1 MIASAYKYSSTERR
15 DPGFLR
21 RMWAMVIKEFVQMR
35 RDRMTFATMI
45 FVPIMQ
51 LVLFGYAINTDP
63 KQLPTAVL
71 TRDDGPLTRAVLS
84 AMKNTDYFDFR
95 VQVRDAAELD
105 RLVRSGEV
113 QFAVEIPAS
122 FERDVRRGDR
132 PSVLVIA
139 DATDPVA
146 TGTAVSSLQGLIDT
160 ALRREL
166 RGPDASVTK
175 SRAPFD
181 ITIQNRYN
189 PEAITQYN
197 IVPGL
202 LGVVLT
208 MTMMMFTALAV
219 TREIERGTMEA
230 LLSMPIKPV
239 EIMIGKIAPFVLVG
253 FVQMTIIIGAAHVLF
268 GVPIM
273 GSVWL
278 LVALS
283 TLFAAANLAVGYTF
297 STIAENQLQAVQMT
311 FFFFLPNIL
320 LSGFMFPFRGMPD
333 WAQAIGEA
341 LPLTHFLR
349 IVRGITLKGTGFAD
363 MHLDGAGGL
372 HGGRDGARAVSL
384 PPHAGLAPNCE
395 LSFPR
400 KRESSNHCNRLFF
413 TVGVTGLPGQAGQ

>member
-1 MIASAYKYSSTERR
+1 MSPSRYNGATEH

-21 RMWAMVIKEFVQMR
+21 RMWAMVVKEFVQMR

-45 FVPIMQ
+45 FVPILQ
-51 LVLFGYAINTDP
+51 LTLFGYAINTDP

-71 TRDDGPLTRAVLS
+71 VRDDGPLTRAVLA
-84 AMKNTDYFDFR
+84 AMRNTDYFDFR
-95 VQVRDAAELD
+95 WQVRDPEELD
-105 RLVRSGEV
+105 KLIRSGDA

-132 PSVLVIA
+132 PAVLVIA

-146 TGTAVSSLQGLIDT
+146 TGTAISAVEGLLDT

-166 RGPDASVTK
+166 RGPDASVKAT
-175 SRAPFD
+175 SPPFELRL
-181 ITIQNRYN
+181 QRRYN
-189 PEAITQYN
+189 PEGITQYN

-219 TREIERGTMEA
+219 TREIERGTMES
-230 LLSMPIKPV
+230 LLAMPIKPV

-253 FVQMTIIIGAAHVLF
+253 FVQMTIIIGAAHYLF
-268 GVPIM
+268 DVPIM

-297 STIAENQLQAVQMT
+297 STFATNQLQAVQMT

-320 LSGFMFPFRGMPD
+320 LSGFMFPFRGMPE
-333 WAQAIGEA
+333 WAQAIGAA

-363 MHLDGAGGL
+363 MHMDVFALVL
-372 HGGRDGARAVSL
+372 FMAV
-384 PPHAGLAPNCE
+384 AMGLA
-395 LSFPR
+395 
-400 KRESSNHCNRLFF
+400 LFRF
-413 TVGVTGLPGQAGQ
+413 RRTLD

>member
-1 MIASAYKYSSTERR
+1 MSAYNGSTAERR
-15 DPGFLR
+15 DPGFFR

-45 FVPIMQ
+45 FVPILQ
-51 LVLFGYAINTDP
+51 LTLFGYAINTDP

-71 TRDDGPLTRAVLS
+71 VRDEGPLTRAVLA
-84 AMKNTDYFDFR
+84 AMKNTDYFKFTE
-95 VQVRDAAELD
+95 QVHDADELD
-105 RLVRSGEV
+105 RLILSGKV

-132 PSVLVIA
+132 PAVLVIA

-166 RGPDASVTK
+166 RGPGAPVTK
-175 SRAPFD
+175 STAPFQ
-181 ITIQNRYN
+181 ITLQNRYN

-219 TREIERGTMEA
+219 TREIERGTMES
-230 LLSMPIKPV
+230 LLAMPIKPV

-253 FVQMTIIIGAAHVLF
+253 FVQMTIILFAAHFLF
-268 GVPIM
+268 NVPIM

-278 LVALS
+278 LVSLA
-283 TLFAAANLAVGYTF
+283 TLFAASNLAVGYTF
-297 STIAENQLQAVQMT
+297 STIAQNQLQAVQLT

-320 LSGFMFPFRGMPD
+320 LSGFMFPFRGMPM
-333 WAQAIGEA
+333 WAQVIGEA
-341 LPLTHFLR
+341 LPLTHFMR
-349 IVRGITLKGTGFAD
+349 IVRGIMLKSTGLAD
-363 MHLDGAGGL
+363 MQIDVAALFIFIIVAM
-372 HGGRDGARAVSL
+372 
-384 PPHAGLAPNCE
+384 GLA
-395 LSFPR
+395 LARFR
-400 KRESSNHCNRLFF
+400 RTLD
-413 TVGVTGLPGQAGQ
+413 

>member
-1 MIASAYKYSSTERR
+1 MRDATYNGSAAERR
-15 DPGFLR
+15 DPGFFR

-45 FVPIMQ
+45 FVPILQ
-51 LVLFGYAINTDP
+51 LTLFGYAINTDP

-71 TRDDGPLTRAVLS
+71 VRDEGPLTRAVLA
-84 AMKNTDYFDFR
+84 AMKNTDYFKFTE
-95 VQVRDAAELD
+95 QVHDADELD
-105 RLVRSGEV
+105 RLIRTGKV

-166 RGPDASVTK
+166 RGPDAPVTK
-175 SRAPFD
+175 STAPFQ
-181 ITIQNRYN
+181 ITLQNRYN

-219 TREIERGTMEA
+219 TREIERGTMES
-230 LLSMPIKPV
+230 LLAMPIKPV

-253 FVQMTIIIGAAHVLF
+253 FVQMTIILCAAHFLF
-268 GVPIM
+268 NVPIM

-278 LVALS
+278 LVSLA
-283 TLFAAANLAVGYTF
+283 TLFAASNLAVGYTF
-297 STIAENQLQAVQMT
+297 STIARNQLQAVQLT

-320 LSGFMFPFRGMPD
+320 LSGFMFPFRGMPM
-333 WAQAIGEA
+333 WAQVIGEA
-341 LPLTHFLR
+341 LPLTHFMR
-349 IVRGITLKGTGFAD
+349 IVRGIMLKSTGLAD
-363 MHLDGAGGL
+363 MQIDVAALFIFIIVAM
-372 HGGRDGARAVSL
+372 
-384 PPHAGLAPNCE
+384 GLA
-395 LSFPR
+395 LARFR
-400 KRESSNHCNRLFF
+400 RTLD
-413 TVGVTGLPGQAGQ
+413 

>member
-1 MIASAYKYSSTERR
+1 MSPSGYNGATEH

-21 RMWAMVIKEFVQMR
+21 RMWAMVVKEFVQMR
-35 RDRMTFATMI
+35 RDRLTFATMI
-45 FVPIMQ
+45 FVPILQ
-51 LVLFGYAINTDP
+51 LTLFGYAINTDP

-71 TRDDGPLTRAVLS
+71 VRDDGPLTRAVLA
-84 AMKNTDYFDFR
+84 AMQNTDYFDFR
-95 VQVRDAAELD
+95 WQVRDPEELD
-105 RLVRSGEV
+105 KLIRSGDA
-113 QFAVEIPAS
+113 QFGIEIPAS

-132 PSVLVIA
+132 PAVLVIA

-146 TGTAVSSLQGLIDT
+146 TGTAISAVEGLIDT

-166 RGPDASVTK
+166 RGPDASVKAT
-175 SRAPFD
+175 SPPFELRL
-181 ITIQNRYN
+181 QRRYN
-189 PEAITQYN
+189 PEGVTQYN

-219 TREIERGTMEA
+219 TREIERGTMES
-230 LLSMPIKPV
+230 LLAMPIKPV

-253 FVQMTIIIGAAHVLF
+253 FVQMTIIIGAAHFLF
-268 GVPIM
+268 NVPIL

-297 STIAENQLQAVQMT
+297 STFASNQLQAVQMT

-320 LSGFMFPFRGMPD
+320 LSGFMFPFRGMPE
-333 WAQAIGEA
+333 WAQAIGAA

-363 MHLDGAGGL
+363 MQMDVFALVL
-372 HGGRDGARAVSL
+372 FMAV
-384 PPHAGLAPNCE
+384 AMGLA
-395 LSFPR
+395 
-400 KRESSNHCNRLFF
+400 LFRF
-413 TVGVTGLPGQAGQ
+413 RRTLD

>member
-1 MIASAYKYSSTERR
+1 MSDATYNGSTAERR
-15 DPGFLR
+15 DPRFFR

-45 FVPIMQ
+45 FVPILQ
-51 LVLFGYAINTDP
+51 LTLFGYAINTDP

-71 TRDDGPLTRAVLS
+71 VRDDGPLTRAVLA
-84 AMKNTDYFDFR
+84 AMKNTDYFKFTE
-95 VQVRDAAELD
+95 QVHDADELD
-105 RLVRSGEV
+105 RLIRSGKV

-132 PSVLVIA
+132 PAVLVIA

-166 RGPDASVTK
+166 RGPDAPVTK
-175 SRAPFD
+175 STAPFQ
-181 ITIQNRYN
+181 ITLQNRYN

-219 TREIERGTMEA
+219 TREIERGTMES
-230 LLSMPIKPV
+230 LLAMPIKPV

-253 FVQMTIIIGAAHVLF
+253 FVQMTIILCAAHFLF
-268 GVPIM
+268 NVPIM

-278 LVALS
+278 LVSLA
-283 TLFAAANLAVGYTF
+283 TLFAASNLAVGYTF
-297 STIAENQLQAVQMT
+297 STIAQNQLQAVQLT

-320 LSGFMFPFRGMPD
+320 LSGFMFPFRGMPM
-333 WAQAIGEA
+333 WAQVIGEA
-341 LPLTHFLR
+341 LPLTHFMR
-349 IVRGITLKGTGFAD
+349 IVRGIMLKSTGLAD
-363 MHLDGAGGL
+363 MQIDVAALFIFIIVAM
-372 HGGRDGARAVSL
+372 
-384 PPHAGLAPNCE
+384 GLA
-395 LSFPR
+395 LARFR
-400 KRESSNHCNRLFF
+400 RTLD
-413 TVGVTGLPGQAGQ
+413 

>member
-1 MIASAYKYSSTERR
+1 MQVH
-15 DPGFLR
+15 DP
-21 RMWAMVIKEFVQMR
+21 
-35 RDRMTFATMI
+35 
-45 FVPIMQ
+45 
-51 LVLFGYAINTDP
+51 
-63 KQLPTAVL
+63 
-71 TRDDGPLTRAVLS
+71 
-84 AMKNTDYFDFR
+84 
-95 VQVRDAAELD
+95 AELD
-105 RLVRSGEV
+105 RLVRSGDV

-122 FERDVRRGDR
+122 FERDVRRGDHPR
-132 PSVLVIA
+132 VLVIA

-146 TGTAVSSLQGLIDT
+146 TGTAVSALQGLIDT

-166 RGPDASVTK
+166 RGPDDEITK
-175 SRAPFD
+175 TAAPFE
-181 ITIQNRYN
+181 ITVQNRYN
-189 PEAITQYN
+189 PEGITQYN

-219 TREIERGTMEA
+219 TREIERGTMES
-230 LLSMPIKPV
+230 LLAMPIKPV

-253 FVQMTIIIGAAHVLF
+253 FVQMTIIIGAAHFLF

-273 GSVWL
+273 GSVGL

-333 WAQAIGEA
+333 WAQAIGEV

-349 IVRGITLKGTGFAD
+349 IVRGITLKGNGFAD
-363 MHLDGAGGL
+363 MQIDVLAL
-372 HGGRDGARAVSL
+372 VLFMLIAM
-384 PPHAGLAPNCE
+384 GLA
-395 LSFPR
+395 
-400 KRESSNHCNRLFF
+400 LFRF
-413 TVGVTGLPGQAGQ
+413 RRTLD

>member
-1 MIASAYKYSSTERR
+1 MSDATYNGSAAERR
-15 DPGFLR
+15 DPGFFR

-45 FVPIMQ
+45 FVPILQ
-51 LVLFGYAINTDP
+51 LTLFGYAINTDP

-71 TRDDGPLTRAVLS
+71 VRDEGPLTRAVLA
-84 AMKNTDYFDFR
+84 AMKNTDYFKFTE
-95 VQVRDAAELD
+95 QVHDADELD
-105 RLVRSGEV
+105 RLIRTGKV

-146 TGTAVSSLQGLIDT
+146 TGMAVSSLQGLIDT

-166 RGPDASVTK
+166 RGPDAPVTK
-175 SRAPFD
+175 STAPFQ
-181 ITIQNRYN
+181 ITLQNRYN

-219 TREIERGTMEA
+219 TREIERGTMES
-230 LLSMPIKPV
+230 LLAMPIKPV

-253 FVQMTIIIGAAHVLF
+253 FVQMTIILCAAHFLF
-268 GVPIM
+268 NVPIM

-278 LVALS
+278 LVSLA
-283 TLFAAANLAVGYTF
+283 TLFAASNLAVGYTF
-297 STIAENQLQAVQMT
+297 STIARNQLQAVQLT

-320 LSGFMFPFRGMPD
+320 LSGFMFPFRGMPM
-333 WAQAIGEA
+333 WAQVIGEA
-341 LPLTHFLR
+341 LPLTHFMR
-349 IVRGITLKGTGFAD
+349 IVRGITLKGTGLVD
-363 MHLDGAGGL
+363 MQIDVAALFIFMIVAM
-372 HGGRDGARAVSL
+372 
-384 PPHAGLAPNCE
+384 GLA
-395 LSFPR
+395 LARFR
-400 KRESSNHCNRLFF
+400 RTLD
-413 TVGVTGLPGQAGQ
+413 

>member
-1 MIASAYKYSSTERR
+1 MSPTAYNGATEH

-21 RMWAMVIKEFVQMR
+21 RMWAMVVKEFVQMR
-35 RDRMTFATMI
+35 RDRLTFATMI
-45 FVPIMQ
+45 FVPILQ
-51 LVLFGYAINTDP
+51 LTLFGYAINTDP

-71 TRDDGPLTRAVLS
+71 VRDDGPLTRAVLA

-95 VQVRDAAELD
+95 WQVRDPEELD
-105 RLVRSGEV
+105 KLIRSGDA
-113 QFAVEIPAS
+113 QFGIEIPAS

-132 PSVLVIA
+132 PAVLVIA

-146 TGTAVSSLQGLIDT
+146 TGTAISAVEGLIDT

-166 RGPDASVTK
+166 RGPDASVKAT
-175 SRAPFD
+175 SPPFELRL
-181 ITIQNRYN
+181 QRRYN
-189 PEAITQYN
+189 PEGVTQYN

-219 TREIERGTMEA
+219 TREIERGTMES
-230 LLSMPIKPV
+230 LLAMPIKPV

-253 FVQMTIIIGAAHVLF
+253 FVQMTIIIGAAHFLF
-268 GVPIM
+268 NVPIL

-297 STIAENQLQAVQMT
+297 STFASNQLQAVQMT

-320 LSGFMFPFRGMPD
+320 LSGFMFPFRGMPE
-333 WAQAIGEA
+333 WAQAIGAA

-363 MHLDGAGGL
+363 MRMDVFALVL
-372 HGGRDGARAVSL
+372 FMAV
-384 PPHAGLAPNCE
+384 AMGLA
-395 LSFPR
+395 
-400 KRESSNHCNRLFF
+400 LFRF
-413 TVGVTGLPGQAGQ
+413 RRTLD

>member
-1 MIASAYKYSSTERR
+1 MIAGGHRYGSGTRR

-21 RMWAMVIKEFVQMR
+21 RMWAMVVKEFVQMR

-45 FVPIMQ
+45 FVPILQ
-51 LVLFGYAINTDP
+51 LTLFGYAINTDP
-63 KQLPTAVL
+63 KELPTAVL
-71 TRDDGPLTRAVLS
+71 TRDDGPLTRAVLA
-84 AMKNTDYFDFR
+84 AMRNTDYFKFS
-95 VQVRDAAELD
+95 VQVRDPEELD
-105 RLVRSGEV
+105 RLIRSGEV

-132 PSVLVIA
+132 PQVLVIA

-146 TGTAVSSLQGLIDT
+146 TGTAVAGLRGLIDT

-166 RGPDASVTK
+166 RGPDAAVVKTT
-175 SRAPFD
+175 APFE

-189 PEAITQYN
+189 PEGITQYN
-197 IVPGL
+197 IGPGL

-219 TREIERGTMEA
+219 TREIERGTMET
-230 LLSMPIKPV
+230 LLAMPIKPI
-239 EIMIGKIAPFVLVG
+239 EIMVGKIAPFVLVG
-253 FVQMTIIIGAAHVLF
+253 FVQMTIILSAAHFLF

-320 LSGFMFPFRGMPD
+320 LSGFMFPFRGMPG
-333 WAQAIGEA
+333 WAQALGEA
-341 LPLTHFLR
+341 LPLTHFMR
-349 IVRGITLKGTGFAD
+349 IVRGIALKGNGFAD
-363 MHLDGAGGL
+363 MRIDVLAL
-372 HGGRDGARAVSL
+372 VVFMLVAM
-384 PPHAGLAPNCE
+384 GLA
-395 LSFPR
+395 
-400 KRESSNHCNRLFF
+400 LFRF
-413 TVGVTGLPGQAGQ
+413 RRTLD

>member
-1 MIASAYKYSSTERR
+1 MIDAPYAYSGAPRR
-15 DPGFLR
+15 DPGFFR

-45 FVPIMQ
+45 IVPIMQ

-71 TRDDGPLTRAVLS
+71 TRDDGPLTRAVLA
-84 AMKNTDYFDFR
+84 AMRNTDYFDFR
-95 VQVRDAAELD
+95 VQVRDPQELD
-105 RLVRSGEV
+105 RLVRAGEV

-146 TGTAVSSLQGLIDT
+146 TGTAVSALQGLIDT

-166 RGPDASVTK
+166 RGPDDVLAKTP
-175 SRAPFD
+175 APFD
-181 ITIQNRYN
+181 ITLQNRYN
-189 PEAITQYN
+189 PEGITQYN

-219 TREIERGTMEA
+219 TREIERGTMES
-230 LLSMPIKPV
+230 LLAMPIRPV

-253 FVQMTIIIGAAHVLF
+253 FVQMTIILGAAHLLF
-268 GVPIM
+268 DVPIM
-273 GSVWL
+273 GSIWL
-278 LVALS
+278 LVALA

-333 WAQAIGEA
+333 WAQAIGEM

-349 IVRGITLKGTGFAD
+349 IVRGITLKGIGFAD
-363 MHLDGAGGL
+363 MQMDVLAL
-372 HGGRDGARAVSL
+372 VLFMLVAM
-384 PPHAGLAPNCE
+384 GLA
-395 LSFPR
+395 LLRFR
-400 KRESSNHCNRLFF
+400 RTLD
-413 TVGVTGLPGQAGQ
+413 